1 MGLNQIKGKIIKIAG
16 EPKIRVINHTAYRK
30 QLADLEPGTYEF
42 VIQPV
47 DSKLKR
53 MKRTYFAMESE
64 LSRHLGY
71 KKTELHEQLKDFIGH
86 HISSENGKEEYLSIA
101 EVTNEE
107 DMLQRI
113 LELAEFSAMQLG
125 YIFKPYKPP
134 EDESKVRTSP
144 GNT

>member
-47 DSKLKR
+47 DSKLKQ
-53 MKRTYFAMESE
+53 MKKAYFAMESE

-71 KKTELHEQLKDFIGH
+71 KKVQLHSQLKDYIGH
-86 HISSENGKEEYLSIA
+86 HISPENGRPEYLSIA
-101 EVTNEE
+101 RVTSEE
-107 DMLQRI
+107 EMMQRI
-113 LELAEFSAMQLG
+113 LELQEFAAEELNYVFE
-125 YIFKPYKPP
+125 PYNPP
-134 EDESKVRTSP
+134 MDTKKA
-144 GNT
+144 

>member
-47 DSKLKR
+47 DSKLKQ
-53 MKRTYFAMESE
+53 MKKAYFAMESE

-71 KKTELHEQLKDFIGH
+71 KKVQLHNQLKDYIGH
-86 HISSENGKEEYLSIA
+86 HISPDNGKPEYLSIA
-101 EVTNEE
+101 RINSE
-107 DMLQRI
+107 DEMMQRI
-113 LELAEFSAMQLG
+113 LELTEFAAIELN
-125 YIFKPYKPP
+125 YVFPPYDPP
-134 EDESKVRTSP
+134 K
-144 GNT
+144 